1 MIRLI
6 EVRSNPNSERYLLKE
21 ILVNP
26 NFIVSIEEEEDF
38 NREMRLNEHL
48 RPKDLDSRAQFVK
61 ITLSD
66 GKKHRIVGTTTILM
80 KKLTRYSG
88 NTRNILKD

>member
-1 MIRLI
+1 MIKLV
-6 EVRSNPNSERYLLKE
+6 ELKNNPNSERYLLKE
-21 ILVNP
+21 ILINP
-26 NFIVSIEEEEDF
+26 DFIVSIEEEYELS
-38 NREMRLNEHL
+38 RELSLNENL
-48 RPKDLDSRAQFVK
+48 RPRDLDKRTQFVK

-66 GKKHRIVGTTTILM
+66 GKKHRIVGTPTIIL